1 MPGGTRLRDRG
12 TAQRVRLIFGKGEE
26 VKYVSHLG
34 VLRAWERIV
43 RRACLPVA
51 YSQGFNQRPKM
62 TFASALSV
70 GHTGRQEVLDLELR
84 ERMELESVVAGL
96 RPQLPSGFRLHSAA
110 EVPLDAPSTQSLLR
124 YAVYRVAF
132 DPCQPVA
139 EVIAGLNRLLS
150 APTLPRQREVKGQQ
164 RDYDLRPLIQDL
176 WYICS
181 DERGHVVGMIL
192 VNRSAG
198 AGRVDEVAAELRLP
212 VKAVERV
219 RLIFEGEAVDVGAVR
234 QSLTE

>member
-1 MPGGTRLRDRG
+1 MPRGTRLTDQRA
-12 TAQRVRLIFGKGEE
+12 AQRVRLIFGKGEE

-43 RRACLPVA
+43 RRAGLPLA
-51 YSQGFNQRPKM
+51 YSQGFNQRPKL

-84 ERMELESVVAGL
+84 ERMSLESVMARL
-96 RPQLPSGFRLHSAA
+96 RPQLPPGFLLHSAM

-124 YAVYRVAF
+124 YAVYRVVF
-132 DPCQPVA
+132 DPCQSA
-139 EVIAGLNRLLS
+139 TGVIAGLNRLLS
-150 APTLPRQREVKGQQ
+150 APTLPRQREVKGQS
-164 RDYDLRPLIQDL
+164 RSYDLRPLIQDL

-198 AGRVDEVAAELRLP
+198 AGRVDEVAAELGLP
-212 VKAVERV
+212 LKAVERV
-219 RLIFEGEAVDVGAVR
+219 RLIFEGEAVDWAAIR

>member
-1 MPGGTRLRDRG
+1 M
-12 TAQRVRLIFGKGEE
+12 
-26 VKYVSHLG
+26 KYVAHLG

-84 ERMELESVVAGL
+84 EPMGLESVVARL
-96 RPQLPSGFRLHSAA
+96 RPQLPSGFCLHSAA
-110 EVPLDAPSTQSLLR
+110 EVPLEAPSTQSVLR
-124 YAVYRVAF
+124 HAVYRVVLDAT
-132 DPCQPVA
+132 QPAA
-139 EVIAGLNRLLS
+139 EVIAGLTRLLS
-150 APTLPRQREVKGQQ
+150 ASTLPRLREVKGQS
-164 RDYDLRPLIQDL
+164 RAYDLRALIHDL
-176 WYICS
+176 WYIRS

-198 AGRVDEVAAELRLP
+198 AGRVDEVAAEMGLS
-212 VKAVERV
+212 VKAVERL
-219 RLIFEGEAVDVGAVR
+219 RLIFEGEPVDAAAIR

>member
-1 MPGGTRLRDRG
+1 MPRGTGLTDQR

-43 RRACLPVA
+43 RRADLPLA
-51 YSQGFNQRPKM
+51 YSQGFNQRPKL

-84 ERMELESVVAGL
+84 EPMSLESVMARL
-96 RPQLPSGFRLHSAA
+96 RPQLPTGFLLHSAV

-124 YAVYRVAF
+124 YAVYRVVF
-132 DPCQPVA
+132 DPCQSA
-139 EVIAGLNRLLS
+139 SGVIAGLNRLLS
-150 APTLPRQREVKGQQ
+150 ASTLPRQREVKGQS
-164 RDYDLRPLIQDL
+164 RSYDLRPLIQDL

-198 AGRVDEVAAELRLP
+198 AGRVDEVAAELGLP

-219 RLIFEGEAVDVGAVR
+219 RLIFEGEAVDWAAIR